1 MGAAWGAVPRGEPRA
16 AAPRVRPVLGAA
28 LARRAARDA
37 VRGVLGA
44 RPQVGQGH
52 ALLPHGGRLCGLLD
66 DEKHGPGRL
75 YLGNGDTFAGEFR
88 RGRKQGLGIL
98 LLKSGDAYVG
108 NWINDMRDGLG
119 TFYWATKGTKYVG
132 EWISNQPRSGSVVPY
147 DPRELEE
154 IVMGIHGEQARAVT
168 PSATTKSALPELKLE
183 QPNKIVFDRWV
194 DLRRERAATPDKQ
207 ALGDSTLTN
216 RELERLKHSFTAVCG
231 GEEGHYQLLAH
242 QLNEFIAHAKQDPL
256 HPKYAKLIQHLER
269 HCLHIGGLT
278 FERFIA
284 VVSTFR
290 LD

>member
-1 MGAAWGAVPRGEPRA
+1 MQYEGHWVHGRKSGKGTLYSRMG
-16 AAPRVRPVLGAA
+16 
-28 LARRAARDA
+28 DA
-37 VRGVLGA
+37 F
-44 RPQVGQGH
+44 VGSF
-52 ALLPHGGRLCGLLD
+52 LD

-75 YLGNGDTFAGEFR
+75 YLGNGDTFAGDFR

-108 NWINDMRDGLG
+108 NWINDTRDGLG

-154 IVMGIHGEQARAVT
+154 IVTGIHGEQARAVT
-168 PSATTKSALPELKLE
+168 PSVASKSALPELKLE

-207 ALGDSTLTN
+207 APGDSTLTN

-242 QLNEFIAHAKQDPL
+242 QLNEFIAHAGQDPL